1 MKRPQKSTVKKSNHR
16 AARKLKWLIPIM
28 AVLAFFVIAS
38 GGFLF
43 AAHTEENDAFCA
55 SCHTQP
61 ESTFYQRTQ
70 ATAVDLASSHHAK
83 NTPVKCIDCHSAPG
97 LGGRVDA
104 VSLGARD
111 AIKWVAGSAVQP
123 APLTVPISDTNCLV
137 CHADTPKTRSFDSHF
152 HFFLTRWQKADP
164 SAATCVS
171 CHSAHTTDG
180 DASIG
185 YLQEQRTVQQ
195 CQACHRALGEG

>member
-1 MKRPQKSTVKKSNHR
+1 MKRSSQVKTQKNKRKPV
-16 AARKLKWLIPIM
+16 RKLNWLIPIL
-28 AVLAFFVIAS
+28 AAIAFFVIAG

-61 ESTFYQRTQ
+61 ESTFYQRAQ
-70 ATAVDLASSHHAK
+70 AAAVDLASSHHAK

-97 LGGRVDA
+97 LPGRVDA

-111 AIKWVAGSAVQP
+111 AVKWITGSAIQP
-123 APLTVPISDTNCLV
+123 APQTVAISDTNCLV
-137 CHADTPKTRSFDSHF
+137 CHADTPKSRSFDSHF
-152 HFFLTRWQKADP
+152 HTFLTRWQKADP
-164 SAATCVS
+164 RAATCVS
-171 CHSAHTTDG
+171 CHSAHTADG
-180 DASIG
+180 DATIG
-185 YLQEQRTVQQ
+185 FLQEQRTVQQ